1 MLTEYQ
7 HFDFR
12 TQKYKLHTLTT
23 TSQAIVQ
30 YIQNKKSKIFIPDA
44 VNMNDISAMTALI
57 SPITN
62 LASISEQLANTS
74 RFVGDGIVVSFVVPL
89 LVGSSV
95 E

>member
-1 MLTEYQ
+1 
-7 HFDFR
+7 
-12 TQKYKLHTLTT
+12 
-23 TSQAIVQ
+23 
-30 YIQNKKSKIFIPDA
+30 
-44 VNMNDISAMTALI
+44 MNDISAMTALI

-74 RFVGDGIVVSFVVPL
+74 RLVGGDDDGIVVSFVIL

>member
-1 MLTEYQ
+1 
-7 HFDFR
+7 
-12 TQKYKLHTLTT
+12 
-23 TSQAIVQ
+23 
-30 YIQNKKSKIFIPDA
+30 
-44 VNMNDISAMTALI
+44 MNDISAMTALI